1 MKLDYL
7 MTLHATI
14 GERFPIGDGGTGDR
28 IIANVTGGRFE
39 GPRLRG
45 LVQNSGADWVVR
57 DTSGF
62 SRIDVRLVLTTDDGA
77 NLYLA
82 YQGLLQYSE
91 ATARAMTSGP
101 SSNFGDTYF
110 ATHLRFEAGDERYR
124 WLNQILAVG
133 EGRLHP
139 GAVEYRVYALTPAAS

>member
-7 MTLHATI
+7 MTLQATI

-28 IIANVTGGRFE
+28 IIANVTGGSFE

-45 LVQNSGADWVVR
+45 RVQNSGADWVVR
-57 DTSGF
+57 DSNGF

-101 SSNFGDTYF
+101 PSDFGDTYF

-124 WLNQILAVG
+124 WMNQILAVG

-139 GAVEYRVYALTPAAS
+139 GAVEYRIYALVPSTA